1 MMHRLRPM
9 LPGDRTALFNIIDN
23 ISEFS
28 PADVLVAREVID
40 SHLQDP
46 CGSGYS
52 VLVAEIEKKVVGYI
66 CYGPTPLTQG
76 TWDMYWMA
84 TSPEQQ
90 GQGIGSD
97 LVVLAE
103 SQIMESG
110 GRLIM
115 IETSS
120 RPEYEKT
127 LRFHRNRGYELIGRI
142 PDFYAPGEDK
152 LILQKRLDR

>member
-1 MMHRLRPM
+1 M
-9 LPGDRTALFNIIDN
+9 LPGDKETLFGILDTIP
-23 ISEFS
+23 EFS
-28 PADVLVAREVID
+28 PADVPVAREVID
-40 SHLQDP
+40 SYLKDTVA
-46 CGSGYS
+46 SGYNI
-52 VLVAEIEKKVVGYI
+52 LVAEIDTSVVGYI

-84 TSPEQQ
+84 TSPEKQ

-97 LVVLAE
+97 LMAFAE
-103 SQIMESG
+103 SLIIESE

-127 LRFHRNRGYELIGRI
+127 VRFHRNRGYEEICRI
-142 PDFYAPGEDK
+142 PDFYTPGDDK

>member
-1 MMHRLRPM
+1 MTHQIRPM
-9 LPGDRTALFNIIDN
+9 LSGDRGALLDILDAIP
-23 ISEFS
+23 EFS

-40 SHLQDP
+40 SYLQDP
-46 CGSGYS
+46 VGSGYS
-52 VLVAEIEKKVVGYI
+52 ILVAEIDKDIVGYI

-84 TSPEQQ
+84 TSPDNQ

-97 LVVLAE
+97 LMALAE
-103 SQIMESG
+103 SRITESG

-120 RPEYEKT
+120 RPDYARI
-127 LRFHRNRGYELIGRI
+127 LRFHQHHGYEEICRV
-142 PDFYAPGEDK
+142 PDFYAPGDDK
-152 LILQKRLDR
+152 IILQKKLDR